1 MSRRGAFYT
10 QVEFANDAEEI
21 SALGVLQAKSDI
33 RDSRS
38 EVGFNIRNA
47 RLHSE
52 DDYHVALTTLAKQGR
67 LYYDNHFVSESH
79 PNSQKE
85 RGLFV
90 SQLTLVARSWV
101 TRK

>member
-1 MSRRGAFYT
+1 MASTADGIGQTCLDVVLFTRTVLTEYDIEQCCKA

-52 DDYHVALTTLAKQGR
+52 DDYHVALTTLAKQG
-67 LYYDNHFVSESH
+67 
-79 PNSQKE
+79 
-85 RGLFV
+85 
-90 SQLTLVARSWV
+90 
-101 TRK
+101 